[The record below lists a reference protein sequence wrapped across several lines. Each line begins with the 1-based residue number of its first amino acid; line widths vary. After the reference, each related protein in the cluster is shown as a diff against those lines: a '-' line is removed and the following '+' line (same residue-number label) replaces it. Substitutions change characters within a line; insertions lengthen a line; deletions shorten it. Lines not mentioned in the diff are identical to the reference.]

1 MNKQAFQVIDI
12 YCSKSIFSISQENE
26 EYWIKLK
33 EKTMHNQLSLSHIT
47 FKEIE
52 ENTYLLKL
60 GTSIKGIC
68 NEKVIYENNV
78 EYSGLIKVENYT
90 DDALHMLMNINITSF
105 IFPFVRAE
113 LLRGIMEAKMPVLNL
128 QPIDFVGLYH
138 SKKKQE
144 AK

>member
-1 MNKQAFQVIDI
+1 MAIPRSSDNEL
-12 YCSKSIFSISQENE
+12 SIS
-26 EYWIKLK
+26 
-33 EKTMHNQLSLSHIT
+33 HIR

-90 DDALHMLMNINITSF
+90 DDALHMLMNINISSF
-105 IFPFVRAE
+105 IFPYVRAE
-113 LLRGIMEAKMPVLNL
+113 LLRGLMESKMPVINL